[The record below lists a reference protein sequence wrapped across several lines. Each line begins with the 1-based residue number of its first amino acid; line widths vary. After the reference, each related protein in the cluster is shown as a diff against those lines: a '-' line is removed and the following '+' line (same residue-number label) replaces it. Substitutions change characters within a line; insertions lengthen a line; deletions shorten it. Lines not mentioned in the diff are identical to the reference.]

1 MTVTEPL
8 NRDNPSQR
16 RHRGGRQPGHVNYLN
31 DILINIME
39 SLLPNG
45 TKAWCLV
52 PLAYKDESGEDA
64 VRDEDDIHKTGLGSF
79 VITLRNQ
86 LEQQVRKKTTFCCA
100 LRSRR
105 ASSAKLILAFL
116 EPHLVKMII
125 WMMMRL
131 LMEIMRLY

>member
-1 MTVTEPL
+1 MTITEPL

-52 PLAYKDESGEDA
+52 PLAYKDESGEDT
-64 VRDEDDIHKTGLGSF
+64 VCDEDDIHKKWIRKLCNKF
-79 VITLRNQ
+79 
-86 LEQQVRKKTTFCCA
+86 KKTTGA
-100 LRSRR
+100 TG
-105 ASSAKLILAFL
+105 
-116 EPHLVKMII
+116 E
-125 WMMMRL
+125 
-131 LMEIMRLY
+131 